1 MALLLYGH
9 ELRQARRATRR
20 QLEEQ
25 TKAQERAALR
35 SSGFDLLGTGSDTGA
50 DSGAGSGRL
59 PTVSQAKGEERRRHH
74 REDSLLAMLNR
85 PQVCAHAQYVR
96 VPCPISNLLL
106 PY

>member
-35 SSGFDLLGTGSDTGA
+35 SSRFGQLGTGSDEGA
-50 DSGAGSGRL
+50 DSGAGFGRL
-59 PTVSQAKGEERRRHH
+59 PTESQAKVEGRRRHH

-85 PQVCAHAQYVR
+85 PQVCALNMYV
-96 VPCPISNLLL
+96 LL

>member
-1 MALLLYGH
+1 MTLLLYGH

-35 SSGFDLLGTGSDTGA
+35 SSGFGLLGTGSDAGADPGA
-50 DSGAGSGRL
+50 DSGRL
-59 PTVSQAKGEERRRHH
+59 TTASQAKVQRRRRHH

-85 PQVCAHAQYVR
+85 PQVHARPTCTMLYV
-96 VPCPISNLLL
+96 P
-106 PY
+106 

>member
-1 MALLLYGH
+1 MLMALLLYCYD
-9 ELRQARRATRR
+9 LRQARRAAA
-20 QLEEQ
+20 EQ